1 MNNTDNDIEVIG
13 FDSEGEPSIGL
24 QDDGSIH
31 IMFNFMP
38 PSYAHETIYAR
49 NFEDFEEQLTAAVD
63 SKVNW
68 EDRELFIIEK
78 PNTDTQQKLIEF
90 LSTYEAQESY
100 KNIERKLLG
109 HAAFRLIHTELEDT
123 VFKKLLQSGF
133 HERLPRDG
141 VSRTYRKEINGCEQ
155 KFYFT
160 YDSRYREYACSL
172 EMRVE
177 AVEKIY
183 YQFKGFF
190 MSGMTEQN
198 TCTLRPNLEHFLPSV
213 KPSSYPQS
221 IRAVDS
227 TLADVR
233 ALVLDFGIPFF
244 KQNNNLKNVE
254 ETLNGNLDLPI
265 DARKNFMNGQAI
277 RGAILATLAGGA
289 RLEEVRT
296 YYEKDMPNWSEAAIE
311 NWNQLLEHLEKG
323 C

>member
-1 MNNTDNDIEVIG
+1 
-13 FDSEGEPSIGL
+13 
-24 QDDGSIH
+24 
-31 IMFNFMP
+31 
-38 PSYAHETIYAR
+38 
-49 NFEDFEEQLTAAVD
+49 
-63 SKVNW
+63 
-68 EDRELFIIEK
+68 
-78 PNTDTQQKLIEF
+78 
-90 LSTYEAQESY
+90 
-100 KNIERKLLG
+100 
-109 HAAFRLIHTELEDT
+109 
-123 VFKKLLQSGF
+123 
-133 HERLPRDG
+133 
-141 VSRTYRKEINGCEQ
+141 
-155 KFYFT
+155 
-160 YDSRYREYACSL
+160 
-172 EMRVE
+172 
-177 AVEKIY
+177 
-183 YQFKGFF
+183 

-277 RGAILATLAGGA
+277 RGVILATLAGGA

-311 NWNQLLEHLEKG
+311 NWNQLLEHLEEG